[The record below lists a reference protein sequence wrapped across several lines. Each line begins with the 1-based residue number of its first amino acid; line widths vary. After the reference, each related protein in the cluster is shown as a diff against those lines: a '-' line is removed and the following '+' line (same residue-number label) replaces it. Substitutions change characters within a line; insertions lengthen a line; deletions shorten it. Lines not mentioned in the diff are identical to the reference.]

1 MRSCTGP
8 GGPARRSG
16 SSPPSPTPSTRR
28 GWIWCATGRSKCSM
42 IRQPPRVMN
51 PTAAQPISIPAARR
65 SFARPAESTGEA
77 IMSLPK
83 PTNQEAVV
91 ITGASSGIGTEVAR
105 GLARRGYPLVLV
117 ARRQERLDELADE
130 LRTQYSVGADVY
142 PLDLSDAGA
151 RQQLAERLR
160 TEQIGGVCN
169 R

>member
-1 MRSCTGP
+1 
-8 GGPARRSG
+8 
-16 SSPPSPTPSTRR
+16 
-28 GWIWCATGRSKCSM
+28 M

-65 SFARPAESTGEA
+65 SFERPAESTGEA

-91 ITGASSGIGTEVAR
+91 ITGASSGIGTELAR
-105 GLARRGYPLVLV
+105 GLARRDDPLVLV
-117 ARRQERLDELADE
+117 ARGQERLDELDDE
-130 LRTQYSVGADVY
+130 VRAQYSVAADVF

-151 RQQLAERLR
+151 REQLAKPLR
-160 TEQIGGVCN
+160 TEAIAGLWN